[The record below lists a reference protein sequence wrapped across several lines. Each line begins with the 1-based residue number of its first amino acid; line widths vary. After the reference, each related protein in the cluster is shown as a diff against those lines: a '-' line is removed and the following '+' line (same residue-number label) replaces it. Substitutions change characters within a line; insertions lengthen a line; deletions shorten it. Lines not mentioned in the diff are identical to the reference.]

1 MDHNRKNLI
10 LIVVTFTFSSM
21 WHYLHEL
28 FWFSTR
34 SISLFFNC
42 FRYELLMQ
50 KFVMLQLTNNNQGI
64 YIPLC
69 IAFSGNRS
77 YNLKHRLCHLM
88 LSKLYH
94 FCSRLMC
101 RGQQLIKP
109 SPEFWHSLW
118 NLQRARWTMTGRAN
132 RLRTRTAQHRP
143 LRCQKEGLCSET
155 WMTMLAWGRP
165 CGIWTPNPH
174 RRLPSVVM

>member
-1 MDHNRKNLI
+1 M
-10 LIVVTFTFSSM
+10 TFTFF
-21 WHYLHEL
+21 HVTL
-28 FWFSTR
+28 STGPFLVFHV
-34 SISLFFNC
+34 INLTLLFNC

-101 RGQQLIKP
+101 RGQQLKP

-118 NLQRARWTMTGRAN
+118 NLQRARWTTGRASKP
-132 RLRTRTAQHRP
+132 RTQTAQRRP
-143 LRCQKEGLCSET
+143 LHYRKEGLCSET
-155 WMTMLAWGRP
+155 WMTMLAWRRL
-165 CGIWTPNPH
+165 CGIWTPNSH